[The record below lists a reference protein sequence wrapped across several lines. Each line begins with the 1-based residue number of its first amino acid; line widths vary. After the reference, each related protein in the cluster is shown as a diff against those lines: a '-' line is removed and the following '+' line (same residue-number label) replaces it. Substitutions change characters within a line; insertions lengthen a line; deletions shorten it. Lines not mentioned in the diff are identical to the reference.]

1 MKEGRVDPSFSRYFA
16 RHIYLT
22 LKEGARHTFRAQ
34 ERAFFEEH
42 MQAHDTWKRSFGVL
56 LEDTITLA
64 CRILQVLFIG
74 AMVAYVVCT
83 HCVMRAIPV
92 EERALCDAR
101 VFALVDPFVSHTC
114 PAGVGAP
121 LIMSMIC
128 GVFNFIVIYA
138 GMWVEM
144 INLVLE
150 LVSGKSNHFCD
161 ALLSVNSTT
170 V

>member
-1 MKEGRVDPSFSRYFA
+1 MKEGHAAVDPSFSRYFA

-42 MQAHDTWKRSFGVL
+42 MEAHDTWKRSLGVL
-56 LEDTITLA
+56 LEETITLA
-64 CRILQVLFIG
+64 CRILQVLLIG
-74 AMVAYVVCT
+74 AMAAYVVLT
-83 HCVMRAIPV
+83 HCKMRAIPV

-101 VFALVDPFVSHTC
+101 VFAVAEPLFSHMDPAKTQLLLATLCS
-114 PAGVGAP
+114 
-121 LIMSMIC
+121 
-128 GVFNFIVIYA
+128 VFNFTVIYA

-161 ALLSVNSTT
+161 ALLSVNST